1 MKFYKSHSLLKKCV
15 IWFFKIYIKFFN
27 MYEFQNLI
35 YHMSMGSNV
44 TNVQSKVG
52 GYDRSGTMK

>member
-1 MKFYKSHSLLKKCV
+1 
-15 IWFFKIYIKFFN
+15 

-35 YHMSMGSNV
+35 FHMSMGSNV

-52 GYDRSGTMK
+52 GYDKSGTMKQ